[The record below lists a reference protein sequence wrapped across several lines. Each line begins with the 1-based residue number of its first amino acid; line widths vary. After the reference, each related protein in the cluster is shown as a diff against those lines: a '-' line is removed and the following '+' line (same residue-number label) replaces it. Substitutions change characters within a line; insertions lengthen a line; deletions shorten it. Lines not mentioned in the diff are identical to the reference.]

1 MFRTFLFHLF
11 HSTLFQIAEK
21 KSPFLLIFIYVMPV
35 RLYIF
40 QL

>member
-1 MFRTFLFHLF
+1 MLDFFILSTLL
-11 HSTLFQIAEK
+11 TLFQIAEK